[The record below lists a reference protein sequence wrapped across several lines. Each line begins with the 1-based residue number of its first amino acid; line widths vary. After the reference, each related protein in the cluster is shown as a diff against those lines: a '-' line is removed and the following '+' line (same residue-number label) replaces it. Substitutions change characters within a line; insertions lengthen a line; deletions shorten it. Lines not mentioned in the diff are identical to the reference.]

1 MIKPATL
8 TRGEPIVTG
17 VYPFNN
23 HSEEELLSRA
33 AALETRSNHPL
44 AKAILKYTE
53 DLGIKV
59 ASADNVTVLPGKGIT
74 GIFNGTEF
82 WLGSRRYLLERSQEV
97 KEISTKAIELE
108 QMGQTVIAIGND
120 RHICGLIAVA
130 DQPRDGIKAILQ
142 APETQWNPA
151 FGHVDR
157 RTTK

>member
-1 MIKPATL
+1 MRLHWK
-8 TRGEPIVTG
+8 
-17 VYPFNN
+17 
-23 HSEEELLSRA
+23 S
-33 AALETRSNHPL
+33 RSNHPL

-130 DQPRDGIKAILQ
+130 DQPRD
-142 APETQWNPA
+142 EY
-151 FGHVDR
+151 
-157 RTTK
+157 